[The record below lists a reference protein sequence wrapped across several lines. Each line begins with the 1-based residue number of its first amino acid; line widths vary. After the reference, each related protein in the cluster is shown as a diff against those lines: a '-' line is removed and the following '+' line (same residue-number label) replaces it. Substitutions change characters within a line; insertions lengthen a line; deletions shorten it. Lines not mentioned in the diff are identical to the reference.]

1 MMMMYTA
8 ACLPCCTIQV
18 VDETKLWA
26 KVPRQDCDAFMAAR
40 RLAGVQRSG
49 GGTGGTS
56 AADGAAAGAR
66 PTTTAGGGG
75 GSYGGGDDASYAA
88 GVSREGMAGW
98 HRLFGPGLSPSG
110 TLPEDE
116 APDPDDRDDYTR

>member
-1 MMMMYTA
+1 MA
-8 ACLPCCTIQV
+8 IQV

-56 AADGAAAGAR
+56 GGAAADGKPATDAGS
-66 PTTTAGGGG
+66 GGA
-75 GSYGGGDDASYAA
+75 DDESYAA

-98 HRLFGPGLSPSG
+98 HKLFGPGLSPSG

-116 APDPDDRDDYTR
+116 APDPDDGDDYRR